1 MHKTHPFVERSK
13 KERNSQKDKERG
25 GVARDER
32 CVCLYVCVCCLCV
45 CVVDVCGPQCGV
57 ISRIEDMLENH
68 THTTRG
74 VEGPLGVEPLS
85 V

>member
-32 CVCLYVCVCCLCV
+32 CVCLYVCVVALC
-45 CVVDVCGPQCGV
+45 VCGPQCGV
-57 ISRIEDMLENH
+57 ISRIEGMLENH

>member
-1 MHKTHPFVERSK
+1 MAWRET
-13 KERNSQKDKERG
+13 
-25 GVARDER
+25 RD
-32 CVCLYVCVCCLCV
+32 VCVCMCVWWLCV